1 VAVVA
6 LMLAAAA
13 VGLDNLAA
21 AIAIG
26 LSGVD
31 ARGRVRIAIV
41 FGIFEAAMPAAGLAL
56 GRHVS
61 ELIGGTTRYY
71 GGALLVAAGAWA
83 IVNAV
88 RGDPGP
94 AEAGTETRWGRLTLT
109 AFALSID
116 NLIVGFGLGAIA
128 VPLIA
133 AIATFGVV
141 SVALSLVGLEIG
153 RRLGARVG
161 ESSEFVGGTVLVAV
175 GVLIAVGVL

>member
-1 VAVVA
+1 
-6 LMLAAAA
+6 MLAAGA

-31 ARGRVRIAIV
+31 ARGRLRIAIV
-41 FGIFEAAMPAAGLAL
+41 FGIFEAGMPVAGLAL
-56 GRHVS
+56 GRHVAH
-61 ELIGGTTRYY
+61 LIGGATRYY
-71 GGALLVAAGAWA
+71 GGALLIAAGTWA
-83 IVNAV
+83 VVSAV
-88 RGDPGP
+88 RGDAVP
-94 AEAGTETRWGRLTLT
+94 ANAGAETRWGRLTLT

-153 RRLGARVG
+153 RRMGARFG
-161 ESSEFVGGTVLVAV
+161 ESSEFVGGAVLVVV
-175 GVLIAVGVL
+175 GVLIAFGAL